1 MDYISAI
8 EASEKWG
15 VSLRQVQRLLAEN
28 RIPLAKKYG
37 RSWMIPCEAEKPTDP
52 RIEKKLPKLSL
63 SEELSSFIAS
73 TAIPMPSNN
82 PDGILDSMDDERL
95 RIKYECELSYLRGD
109 FKRAL
114 NCFRKAE
121 GEEAAKLCASYV
133 AVAAAISL
141 GDHKAYIEI
150 EEYLKRC
157 MSDDRGSNVSTVAEL
172 ALSAVYVSV
181 IAPNMAPNW
190 LKDGDFSD
198 LVPKIRPTALYLR
211 AKYFQCI
218 GKYEAILI
226 MTQTALSL
234 SELEDGITLTDIYLR
249 MACAVACYCLEQR
262 DEAKRWLLEVM
273 TVALPH
279 GFITPF
285 AENVPAL
292 GGLVEQCLEQEF
304 PQYYDAVIGQCERT
318 WKNWVTFHNLFTKDN
333 ITLILSLREYHIALL
348 VAHRVPYA
356 EIAKQYNISVGRL
369 KNIMLDIYGKLFI
382 SGRDELA
389 KYVF

>member
-1 MDYISAI
+1 
-8 EASEKWG
+8 
-15 VSLRQVQRLLAEN
+15 
-28 RIPLAKKYG
+28 
-37 RSWMIPCEAEKPTDP
+37 
-52 RIEKKLPKLSL
+52 
-63 SEELSSFIAS
+63 
-73 TAIPMPSNN
+73 
-82 PDGILDSMDDERL
+82 
-95 RIKYECELSYLRGD
+95 
-109 FKRAL
+109 
-114 NCFRKAE
+114 
-121 GEEAAKLCASYV
+121 
-133 AVAAAISL
+133 
-141 GDHKAYIEI
+141 
-150 EEYLKRC
+150 
-157 MSDDRGSNVSTVAEL
+157 
-172 ALSAVYVSV
+172 
-181 IAPNMAPNW
+181 
-190 LKDGDFSD
+190 
-198 LVPKIRPTALYLR
+198 
-211 AKYFQCI
+211 
-218 GKYEAILI
+218 

-389 KYVF
+389 KYVFKQLKNVTF